1 MTDPKAAVG
10 HKGPPRLRE
19 RFGDLRLPY
28 VSLGT
33 LPTAVERLDALGAEI
48 GCELWVKRDDR
59 SGDLYGGN
67 KVRKLELLLA
77 DALAHGCTRVSTFGA
92 YGSHHCL
99 ATATY
104 ARSLGLDA
112 RLALTPQPLT
122 PHVLDDLILSH
133 STGAELVHVPSG
145 DLMPELAARWG
156 AESPEGEV
164 IPVGGSS
171 ALGTVGFVEAALE
184 LADQIAA
191 GELPKPDFIFL
202 PAGTCGTASGLAL
215 GLELA
220 GVDCTIVAVQ
230 VVPAVITNQGRI
242 AELRASARALLE
254 AAGLVVKGATGT
266 VEVILDSEE
275 FGAGYG
281 VPTPAA
287 ESAMERFAAQGAI
300 LETTYTGKAA
310 AGLLRWAAGAA
321 SGKRVLFWN
330 TFSSGSL
337 DERLAAAD
345 PREIPEPF
353 RSVLRESGR
362 LNA

>member
-1 MTDPKAAVG
+1 M
-10 HKGPPRLRE
+10 RE

-28 VSLGT
+28 IALGT
-33 LPTAVERLDALGAEI
+33 FPTAVERLDAFGAEI
-48 GCELWVKRDDR
+48 GCELWVKRDDL
-59 SGDLYGGN
+59 SGELYGGN

-77 DALAHGCTRVSTFGA
+77 DALARGCARVSTFGA

-99 ATATY
+99 ATASY
-104 ARSLGLDA
+104 ARSLGLDV

-133 STGAELVHVPSG
+133 DTGAELVHVASG
-145 DLMPELAARWG
+145 DLMPDLAASWR
-156 AESPEGEV
+156 ASSPEGEV

-171 ALGTVGFVEAALE
+171 PLGTVGFVEAALE

-220 GVDCTIVAVQ
+220 GLDCTIVAVQ

-242 AELRASARALLE
+242 AELRTDARDLLVK
-254 AAGLVVKGATGT
+254 AGLELPDACGA
-266 VEVILDSEE
+266 VEVVLDAEE
-275 FGAGYG
+275 FGPGYG
-281 VPTPAA
+281 VPTAAA
-287 ESAMERFAAQGAI
+287 ESAMQRFAVHGAV

-321 SGKRVLFWN
+321 KGKRVLFWN

-353 RSVLRESGR
+353 HSVLRESGR